1 MGRFNTEEIMKSQF
15 SVSLARV
22 VDEFSL
28 TPIVECADPETVLIS
43 TADVNRPGLQFAG
56 YYEYYDNSRIQ
67 IIGKS

>member
-43 TADVNRPGLQFAG
+43 TADVN
-56 YYEYYDNSRIQ
+56 
-67 IIGKS
+67 